1 MTIDQISNIL
11 RSELYNN
18 GYEYGFSAD
27 GKRYLP
33 DTSRGF
39 DSEYYKLSCT
49 IYTVQEPKATMEER
63 LGTCIDAVVLMKHM
77 LDELNVKS
85 RIWLLHNKDKN
96 KAHTILTF
104 EAEDKIVYLELTPQ
118 FSKPWYGKPITF
130 ASEQEFIETYK
141 NEWGDIYVVTDS
153 VVIGEQPHFL
163 LDKLN

>member
-1 MTIDQISNIL
+1 MNINEICVIL
-11 RSELYNN
+11 KSELYNN

-49 IYTVQEPKATMEER
+49 IYTVQEPKDTMEER

-118 FSKPWYGKPITF
+118 FSKPRISPASF
-130 ASEQEFIETYK
+130 ALFAIGANISRTCARASGRIASSPQA
-141 NEWGDIYVVTDS
+141 GS
-153 VVIGEQPHFL
+153 VWSCCQ
-163 LDKLN
+163 